1 MKTNVWLVF
10 MLYTKQ
16 TFYTTLFLVICKEG
30 SFEIRKYK
38 RKRLKNNFKTINIS
52 VNDVDK
58 FEKIELKKRGL
69 F

>member
-16 TFYTTLFLVICKEG
+16 TFYTTFFLVICKEG

-38 RKRLKNNFKTINIS
+38 SKRLKNNFKTVNIS
-52 VNDVDK
+52 VNDADK
-58 FEKIELKKRGL
+58 FEKIELKKKGL